1 MTVTNP
7 AKGYGATRA
16 RLIGPRALFLATI
29 ATGGSIIASGILPS
43 NLLMPMIST
52 LLFVL
57 AAAFA
62 LVAWVRCSTDEYD
75 VTYWD
80 VAGAVA
86 LIGMCTAALIEPDQ
100 LVRIFETPQRDQ

>member
-7 AKGYGATRA
+7 ANRYRATRDH
-16 RLIGPRALFLATI
+16 LIGPRALFLA
-29 ATGGSIIASGILPS
+29 AVAVGGSIIASGMLPN
-43 NLLMPMIST
+43 NLLMPVIST

-57 AAAFA
+57 AAVVA

-86 LIGMCTAALIEPDQ
+86 FIGMCTAALIEPDQ
-100 LVRIFETPQRDQ
+100 LVRIFEAPHRDQ